1 MLRHSLLRCLPF
13 VVVTGLLGC
22 QPAARDQ
29 ALGTLERDRVLLTA
43 TANEIVRALPVA
55 EGSQVTEGTLLVR
68 LDDSRQQAV
77 LARARA
83 EEASARAALARMT
96 NGERPEDIA
105 AARASL
111 DKAHANLRESERSF
125 RRTERLVMQKLQSPS
140 ELDKARA
147 QRDGALA
154 ERDGARQQLD
164 KLLAGVRAEEID
176 EASANL
182 TAARADVTLAERE
195 LADLSVIA
203 TRSGRLDSLPYNLG
217 ERVPVGAVLAAI
229 QADQAPYAR
238 VYVPETALARYQIG
252 QPVSVRVDGVPEPLT
267 GRLRW
272 ISREPAFTPY
282 YALNE
287 QDRARLVYLAEID
300 LPAAQALPSGLP
312 VQAEPE
318 DGAAEQPHE

>member
-1 MLRHSLLRCLPF
+1 MSRPPLLRILLPLSLPLVVSLL
-13 VVVTGLLGC
+13 TAC
-22 QPAARDQ
+22 QPDNQ
-29 ALGTLERDRVLLTA
+29 GMALGTLERDRVLLTA

-55 EGSQVTEGTLLVR
+55 EGSRVEEGSLLVQ
-68 LDDSRQQAV
+68 LDDRRQQAV

-111 DKAHANLRESERSF
+111 DKAQANLREAERSF
-125 RRTERLVMQKLQSPS
+125 QRTERLVAQKLQSPS

-147 QRDGALA
+147 ERDGALA
-154 ERDGARQQLD
+154 ERDGAHQQLD
-164 KLLAGVRAEEID
+164 KLSRGVRVEDID
-176 EASANL
+176 EASAKL
-182 TAARADVTLAERE
+182 AAARADVALAERE
-195 LADLSVIA
+195 LADLTITA

-238 VYVPETALARYQIG
+238 VYVPETALASYQIG
-252 QPVSVRVDGVPEPLT
+252 QAIRVRVDGVPEPLT

-300 LPAAQALPSGLP
+300 LPTAQELPSGLP
-312 VQAEPE
+312 LQAEPGDE
-318 DGAAEQPHE
+318 

>member
-1 MLRHSLLRCLPF
+1 MSRPPLLRILLPLSLPLVVSLL
-13 VVVTGLLGC
+13 TAC
-22 QPAARDQ
+22 QPDNRGM

-55 EGSQVTEGTLLVR
+55 EGSRVEEGSLLVQ
-68 LDDSRQQAV
+68 LDDRRQQAV

-111 DKAHANLRESERSF
+111 DKAQANLREAERSF
-125 RRTERLVMQKLQSPS
+125 QRTERLVMQKLQSPS

-147 QRDGALA
+147 ERDGALA
-154 ERDGARQQLD
+154 ERDGAHQQLD
-164 KLLAGVRAEEID
+164 KLSRGVRIEDID
-176 EASANL
+176 EASAKL
-182 TAARADVTLAERE
+182 AAARADVALAERE
-195 LADLSVIA
+195 LADLTITA

-217 ERVPVGAVLAAI
+217 ERVAVGAVLAAI

-238 VYVPETALARYQIG
+238 VYVPETALASYQIG
-252 QPVSVRVDGVPEPLT
+252 QAIRVRVDGVPEPLT

-300 LPAAQALPSGLP
+300 LPDASELPSGLP
-312 VQAEPE
+312 LQAEPGDE
-318 DGAAEQPHE
+318 

>member
-1 MLRHSLLRCLPF
+1 MSRPPLLRILLPLSLPLVVSLL
-13 VVVTGLLGC
+13 TAC
-22 QPAARDQ
+22 QPDNRGM

-55 EGSQVTEGTLLVR
+55 EGSRVEEGSLLVQ
-68 LDDSRQQAV
+68 LDDRRQQAV

-83 EEASARAALARMT
+83 EEASAMAALARMT

-111 DKAHANLRESERSF
+111 DKAQANLREAERSF
-125 RRTERLVMQKLQSPS
+125 QRTERLVMQKLQSPS

-147 QRDGALA
+147 ERDGALA
-154 ERDGARQQLD
+154 ERDGAHQQLD
-164 KLLAGVRAEEID
+164 KLSRGVRIEDID
-176 EASANL
+176 ETSAKL
-182 TAARADVTLAERE
+182 AAARADVALAERE
-195 LADLSVIA
+195 LADLTIVA

-217 ERVPVGAVLAAI
+217 ERVAVGAVLAAI

-238 VYVPETALARYQIG
+238 VYVPETALASYQIG
-252 QPVSVRVDGVPEPLT
+252 QAIRVRVDGVPEPLT

-300 LPAAQALPSGLP
+300 LPTAQELPSGLP
-312 VQAEPE
+312 LQAEPGDE
-318 DGAAEQPHE
+318 

>member
-1 MLRHSLLRCLPF
+1 MLRVCLLSTVLL
-13 VVVTGLLGC
+13 GLLGGC
-22 QPAARDQ
+22 QPDSRGS
-29 ALGTLERDRVLLTA
+29 ALGTLERDRVQLTA

-55 EGSQVTEGTLLVR
+55 EGSQVEVGTVLAR

-111 DKAHANLRESERSF
+111 DKAQANLREAERSF
-125 RRTERLVMQKLQSPS
+125 QRTEQLVRQKLQSPS

-147 QRDGALA
+147 ARDGALA

-164 KLLAGVRAEEID
+164 KLTRGVRTEDID
-176 EASANL
+176 EATAKLASAS
-182 TAARADVTLAERE
+182 ADVALAERE
-195 LADLSVIA
+195 LADLTIIA
-203 TRSGRLDSLPYNLG
+203 TRAGRLDSLPYNLG
-217 ERVPVGAVLAAI
+217 ERVPVGGVLAI
-229 QADQAPYAR
+229 LQANGAPYAR
-238 VYVPETALARYQIG
+238 VYVPETALAGYRVGDTIA
-252 QPVSVRVDGVPEPLT
+252 VSVDGVSDPFN

-272 ISREPAFTPY
+272 ISKESAFTPY

-300 LPAAQALPSGLP
+300 LPDASELPSGLP
-312 VQAEPE
+312 LQAEP
-318 DGAAEQPHE
+318 AHE

>member
-1 MLRHSLLRCLPF
+1 MSRPPLLRILLPLSLPLVVSLL
-13 VVVTGLLGC
+13 TAC
-22 QPAARDQ
+22 QPDNQ
-29 ALGTLERDRVLLTA
+29 GMALGTLERDRVLLTA

-55 EGSQVTEGTLLVR
+55 EGSRVEEGSLLVQ
-68 LDDSRQQAV
+68 LDDRRQQAV

-111 DKAHANLRESERSF
+111 DKAQANLREAERSF
-125 RRTERLVMQKLQSPS
+125 QRTERLVMQKLQSPS

-147 QRDGALA
+147 ERDGALA
-154 ERDGARQQLD
+154 ERDGAHQQLD
-164 KLLAGVRAEEID
+164 KLSRGVRVEDID
-176 EASANL
+176 EASAKL
-182 TAARADVTLAERE
+182 AAARADVALAERE
-195 LADLSVIA
+195 LADLTIIA

-238 VYVPETALARYQIG
+238 VYVPETALASYQIG
-252 QPVSVRVDGVPEPLT
+252 QAIRVRVDGVPEPLT

-300 LPAAQALPSGLP
+300 LPTAQALPSGLP
-312 VQAEPE
+312 LQAEPGDE
-318 DGAAEQPHE
+318 

>member
-1 MLRHSLLRCLPF
+1 MRRHCLLSATLL
-13 VVVTGLLGC
+13 GLLSAC
-22 QPAARDQ
+22 QPTTQ
-29 ALGTLERDRVLLTA
+29 GTALGTLERDRVLLTA

-55 EGSQVTEGTLLVR
+55 EGSQVAEGTLLVR

-83 EEASARAALARMT
+83 EEASATAALARMT

-105 AARASL
+105 AAHASL
-111 DKAHANLRESERSF
+111 DKAQAAVIESERNF
-125 RRTERLVMQKLQSPS
+125 RRIDRMVAQKLLSPS

-154 ERDGARQQLD
+154 EQDGARQQFD
-164 KLLAGVRAEEID
+164 KLTRGVRTEDID
-176 EASANL
+176 EA
-182 TAARADVTLAERE
+182 TAKLAAVRADVVLAERE
-195 LADLSVIA
+195 LADLTIIA

-217 ERVPVGAVLAAI
+217 ERVPVGAVLAAL

-238 VYVPETALARYQIG
+238 VYVPEPALARYRIG
-252 QPVSVRVDGVPEPLT
+252 ESIAVRVDGVPAPLT

-272 ISREPAFTPY
+272 ISKEPAFTPY

-300 LPAAQALPSGLP
+300 LPGAQDLPSGLP
-312 VQAEPE
+312 VQAEPS
-318 DGAAEQPHE
+318 HE

>member
-1 MLRHSLLRCLPF
+1 MLRHCLLFIPLL
-13 VVVTGLLGC
+13 GLLGAC
-22 QPAARDQ
+22 QPDRRGE

-43 TANEIVRALPVA
+43 TANEIVRDLPVA
-55 EGSQVTEGTLLVR
+55 EGSRVEEGTVLAR

-111 DKAHANLRESERSF
+111 DKAEANLREAERSF
-125 RRTERLVMQKLQSPS
+125 QRTERLVRQKLQSPS

-147 QRDGALA
+147 ERDGALA

-164 KLLAGVRAEEID
+164 KLTRGVRAEDID
-176 EASANL
+176 EATAKL
-182 TAARADVTLAERE
+182 EAARADVVLAERE
-195 LADLSVIA
+195 LADLTVVA

-217 ERVPVGAVLAAI
+217 ERVPVGAVLAAL
-229 QADQAPYAR
+229 QADSAPYAR
-238 VYVPETALARYQIG
+238 VYVPETALANYPVG
-252 QPVSVRVDGVPEPLT
+252 QTMRVRVDGLADPLS

-272 ISREPAFTPY
+272 ISQEPAFTPY

-300 LPAAQALPSGLP
+300 LPAAKDLPSGLP
-312 VQAEPE
+312 VQAEPA
-318 DGAAEQPHE
+318 DGAEPAHE